1 MRGAIGIDV
10 HKITLVVAQHDG
22 PSWTGTRTEPA
33 LATLAVRLQAL
44 QPSVVVLEP
53 SGGYERPVLAALQQQ
68 GVPVARVQPQR
79 GRSFI
84 RGLGIPAKSARRDA
98 RMLAQYG
105 SMTTPRLTTAP
116 TPTPHRV
123 AALSTWRR
131 TLRADLVAKPHQLQ
145 EQSAVIAASI
155 TRVIAELERA
165 CAAITATIPDLVET
179 APDWARSR
187 AILRSCPGVG
197 PTTGALLLAELPA
210 RGQRDAKHLASLV
223 GVAPFTQQSGQGA
236 GHAPI
241 AGGRRQVRSGL
252 WMPTLA
258 AIRSNPVIAASAHRR
273 HEAHKPSTVVT
284 IACLHNL
291 LTRLNAMVRHDEC
304 WQPRLATP

>member
-33 LATLAVRLQAL
+33 LAVRLQAL

-79 GRSFI
+79 VRSFI
-84 RGLGIPAKSARRDA
+84 RGMGIQAKSARLDA

-116 TPTPHRV
+116 MPTPHRV

-145 EQSAVIAASI
+145 EQSAVIAE
-155 TRVIAELERA
+155 VERA

-179 APDWARSR
+179 APDWARAR

-197 PTTGALLLAELPA
+197 PTTVALLLAELPE
-210 RGQRDAKHLASLV
+210 RSQRDAKHLASLV

-258 AIRSNPVIAASAHRR
+258 AIRSNPVIAASAQRR
-273 HEAHKPSTVVT
+273 HEAHKPSQVVT